1 MEFIVSQ
8 IRSLNFSF
16 VKQSSQN
23 FCNSRLYLQYWCKN
37 YSVHLFTYLLLLSEG
52 CMFMGWNTTRGIK
65 SSSLRFYTIILSFCI
80 KKSECQQLSS
90 FAEPAETKLPNA
102 LGLNTI

>member
-1 MEFIVSQ
+1 MIVAQNVISLKETCFKKKKKSDFHMEFIVSQ

-65 SSSLRFYTIILSFCI
+65 SSSLRFYTIILSFFF
-80 KKSECQQLSS
+80 LY
-90 FAEPAETKLPNA
+90 
-102 LGLNTI
+102 

>member
-23 FCNSRLYLQYWCKN
+23 FCNSCLYLQYWCKN

-65 SSSLRFYTIILSFCI
+65 SSSLRFYTIILSFFFCI
-80 KKSECQQLSS
+80 KKKVNVSSCLPLQSLLKQNCQMHWV
-90 FAEPAETKLPNA
+90 
-102 LGLNTI
+102 

>member
-1 MEFIVSQ
+1 MIVAQNVISLKETCFKKKKKSDFHMEFIVSQ

-37 YSVHLFTYLLLLSEG
+37 YSVNLFTYLLLL
-52 CMFMGWNTTRGIK
+52 
-65 SSSLRFYTIILSFCI
+65 
-80 KKSECQQLSS
+80 
-90 FAEPAETKLPNA
+90 
-102 LGLNTI
+102 